1 MDTDNLNIS
10 FSSCPQSDNFQR
22 ELYFKGNIK
31 LKRLGM
37 MTYQNHNFELSGTSI
52 LKVQVQIFF
61 FSRFKQIMS
70 NVTKNQR
77 FKYRK
82 GIVLFN

>member
-10 FSSCPQSDNFQR
+10 FSSCPQSVNFQR
-22 ELYFKGNIK
+22 EFYFKGNIK
-31 LKRLGM
+31 LKRQGM
-37 MTYQNHNFELSGTSI
+37 MTYKNHNFELSGIS
-52 LKVQVQIFF
+52 KVQVEIFF
-61 FSRFKQIMS
+61 FPSLKQIMS